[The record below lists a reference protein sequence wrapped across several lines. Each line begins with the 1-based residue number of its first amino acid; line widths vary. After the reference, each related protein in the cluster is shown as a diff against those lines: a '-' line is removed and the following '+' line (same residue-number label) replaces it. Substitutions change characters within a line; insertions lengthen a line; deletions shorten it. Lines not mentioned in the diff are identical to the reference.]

1 MATPS
6 WITDLITRRTAIGAE
21 LAALSSSTAGGKPNN
36 STEGGGTDHV
46 GYKDG
51 LYRELAQINET
62 LKNAGVDDNGNV
74 VGNEIITEAF
84 T

>member
-6 WITDLITRRTAIGAE
+6 WITDLITRRTAIGTE

-51 LYRELAQINET
+51 LYRELAQINEA
-62 LKNAGVDDNGNV
+62 LRNAGVDDDGNL